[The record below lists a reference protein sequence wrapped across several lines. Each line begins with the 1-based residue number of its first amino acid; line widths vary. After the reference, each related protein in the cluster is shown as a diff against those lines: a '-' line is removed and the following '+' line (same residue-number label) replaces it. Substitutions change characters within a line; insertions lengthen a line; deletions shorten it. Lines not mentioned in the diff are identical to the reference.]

1 MKFIQA
7 LQPLFLFQF
16 CHQVLSVNDHEAI
29 AYLQPQKKLFRLLV
43 DRKPFFLLGRKSA
56 NSNASSFLKSK
67 NAIDKLQQINLNT
80 VLVPAYWELLEP
92 GKSVFGFTLLYTF
105 N

>member
-29 AYLQPQKKLFRLLV
+29 AYLPPQKKIFRLVV
-43 DRKPFFLLGRKSA
+43 DGKPFLLLGREPD
-56 NSNASSFLKSK
+56 NSTASSLHKLKGAS
-67 NAIDKLQQINLNT
+67 DKLQQMNLNT

-92 GKSVFGFTLLYTF
+92 EKGVFDFTLLYTF